1 MLRHLGMT
9 DEAIR
14 LRSAV
19 EAVVNEDKIQ
29 TVDVGGDHKTSDF
42 MAALE
47 KRLLA

>member
-1 MLRHLGMT
+1 MMRHLGMT

-19 EAVVNEDKIQ
+19 EAVVNEDKIF
-29 TVDVGGDHKTSDF
+29 TEDIGGHHKTSDF

-47 KRLLA
+47 KRLIA